1 MWAVQCT
8 GLEVVSGMGPGSSLS
23 VVRVADPGAP
33 GPGEVV
39 VRVRGASLNF
49 ADLLQL
55 RGEYQERR
63 TPPFTAGG
71 EVSGVVEGVG
81 EGVAHVAAG
90 DRVVALAPSGALAER
105 CVVPGAVCFALPPGV
120 PRGGGALADAAGV
133 LVAFGTAYVG
143 LTDQGAL
150 RPGETLLVT
159 GAAGGVGLAAC
170 LLGARLGARVV
181 AVVRGDAKARA
192 VRAALDDD
200 AAQAAPGAQGHLVLD
215 AQAGDWGKAMAAAKV
230 RADVVFDP
238 VGGDAFDTAF
248 GRLAWGARVVVVGF
262 AGGKVQHPRANV
274 LLVKN
279 ASVRGLYWGSYAT
292 HAPEQLR
299 ETTHA
304 LLADHFAGPRPLHV
318 PVGMRVPLSAW
329 RDAAER
335 GDVAAAATAVRRG
348 FTALASRN
356 VVGKVIIEMGD
367 EAGGPARAKL

>member
-8 GLEVVSGMGPGSSLS
+8 GLEAGSAGPGSSLS

-71 EVSGVVEGVG
+71 EVSGVVERVG
-81 EGVAHVAAG
+81 EGVAHVTAG

-120 PRGGGALADAAGV
+120 PRGGTLADAAGV

-192 VRAALDDD
+192 VRAALD

-215 AQAGDWGKAMAAAKV
+215 AEAGAWGKAMAAAKV

-262 AGGKVQHPRANV
+262 AAGKVQRPRANV

-299 ETTHA
+299 ATTRA
-304 LLADHFAGPRPLHV
+304 LLADHFAGARPLRV

-335 GDVAAAATAVRRG
+335 GDVAAAAEAVRRG
-348 FTALASRN
+348 FTALASRE